1 MSEVEKLG
9 DEALDEING
18 GARVT
23 KWGFPY
29 DNKGT
34 VTYTDKTGA
43 SMQINAADWKWLLGQ
58 YHGSIDDPEY
68 YLSTV
73 PAKDLNVILT
83 EHHQGKR

>member
-1 MSEVEKLG
+1 MSEVKKLG

-18 GARVT
+18 GAGVT